1 MMVIT
6 CYGLDDLIEITMGY
20 AKKGITFEAD
30 TRTMT
35 ITLTGGF

>member
-6 CYGLDDLIEITMGY
+6 CIELEDLIEITAGY

-30 TRTMT
+30 TKTMT